1 MRELISRVEEQWALV
16 RAAAKPSNTQL
27 ALFVHGFGGKH
38 LDTWGDIPEFLEKK
52 ADSDPILKGWDYL
65 FLGYDTRNIDTY
77 LDIAG
82 RIDTTWRS
90 ASDSSAPYGSQ
101 YSRLALFGHSLG
113 TLGIRQLLC
122 TRIARESKLLDALHS
137 VTLFGTPLNGSPIAW
152 LASWRYPIAEA
163 LKPKN
168 PQLRMLSEWTHLAF
182 QERPW
187 PEVRLVLGLDDKV
200 VGHEYRELITWI
212 GDKAPEVTQL
222 DHKSMVKPKSF
233 EQSMALDCLRRAL
246 K

>member
-1 MRELISRVEEQWALV
+1 VRELISRVEEQWALV
-16 RAAAKPSNTQL
+16 RAAPIPSNTRL
-27 ALFVHGFGGKH
+27 ALFVHGFAGNY
-38 LDTWGDIPEFLEKK
+38 LNTWGHIPDFLKEKC
-52 ADSDPILKGWDYL
+52 DSDPILRQWDYF
-65 FLGYDTRNIDTY
+65 FLGYDTRNVDTY

-82 RIDTTWRS
+82 LIATIWLR

-122 TRIARESKLLDALHS
+122 SRMARESKLLEALHS

-152 LASWRYPIAEA
+152 LGSWRYPIAEA
-163 LKPKN
+163 LKPRN

-222 DHKSMVKPKSF
+222 DHKNLVKPKSF
-233 EQSMALDCLRRAL
+233 DQSMAMDCLRRAL
-246 K
+246 T